1 MCTEHLL
8 TLDFRF
14 VIIFVC
20 IGDWQCPRVTT
31 LYQAIKC
38 PEGHYKVL
46 EDQFDQQ
53 CELQGLSCPK
63 EKGYSC
69 YCKPCIKA
77 FEVDLFQ
84 FDKEDGVLDSDLIRL
99 GGCDKVRAVVAIFF
113 VTLERIEQS
122 NPNHLRRCRCVAKW
136 NRESS

>member
-1 MCTEHLL
+1 L
-8 TLDFRF
+8 
-14 VIIFVC
+14 IAVC

-53 CELQGLSCPK
+53 CELRGLSCPK

-84 FDKEDGVLDSDLIRL
+84 SDKVNETLTDAALNLL
-99 GGCDKVRAVVAIFF
+99 GGCDKVRKGLVKSASKKAV
-113 VTLERIEQS
+113 
-122 NPNHLRRCRCVAKW
+122 
-136 NRESS
+136 

>member
-1 MCTEHLL
+1 M
-8 TLDFRF
+8 
-14 VIIFVC
+14 IFVD

-46 EDQFDQQ
+46 KDHFDQQ
-53 CELQGLSCPK
+53 CELRGLSCPK

-84 FDKEDGVLDSDLIRL
+84 LDEEKAAMTDAALSLL
-99 GGCDKVRAVVAIFF
+99 GGCNKVRIG
-113 VTLERIEQS
+113 
-122 NPNHLRRCRCVAKW
+122 
-136 NRESS
+136 